1 MQEQFDPY
9 HKWLAIPPQEQPPD
23 HYRLLGIARFEAD
36 PDVIANAADQR
47 MIHLRGF
54 QTGPRAADSQR
65 LLNEVAA
72 ARVTL
77 LDPGR
82 RAGYDALLRS
92 AVPAD
97 AQPLDPRSPSPDPRS
112 PAAAKPAAGLRSG
125 QAFGGFRLT
134 ECLRQSKFAGIYRAE
149 EIETGRCYSLKLLTT
164 AAAADETLC
173 KRFRREIELTTR
185 INHPNLVAGYTGGQ
199 WDEVWYLVTEYVVGS
214 DLQTLV
220 AQGGP
225 LPVDQAVEYVSQ
237 AAQGLGQLH
246 QLQVVHRNVS
256 PKNLLV
262 DIQGRIKVTN
272 LMLAR
277 VEEGSEMAQG
287 EALTRMG
294 DTMGTAEYMAPEQAA
309 NPSGVDQRADIYALG
324 CTLCFLLT
332 GGPVYPGKSMM
343 EKLTA
348 HRKQPIPSLKARRPD
363 VPDWLDLA
371 FQKMIAKDPA
381 QRYASMEEVCQS
393 LLPVRKPSPWS
404 SLLDLVSRAKVKLL
418 GPRKE

>member
-9 HKWLAIPPQEQPPD
+9 HKWLAITPQEQPPD
-23 HYRLLGIARFEAD
+23 HYRLLGISRFETD

-54 QTGPRAADSQR
+54 QTGPHAADSQR

-77 LDPGR
+77 IDPRR

-92 AVPAD
+92 AAPAD
-97 AQPLDPRSPSPDPRS
+97 VEPHDPRS
-112 PAAAKPAAGLRSG
+112 PAAKLAAGPSSG
-125 QAFGGFRLT
+125 QTFGSFRLT

-149 EIETGRCYSLKLLTT
+149 EVESGRSYSLKFLTS

-185 INHPNLVAGYTGGQ
+185 INHPHLVAGYSGGQ
-199 WDEVWYLVTEYVVGS
+199 WEGAWYLVTEYVVGS

-220 AQGGP
+220 AQCGA
-225 LPVDQAVEYVSQ
+225 LPVDQAVEYLIQ

-246 QLQVVHRNVS
+246 QLQVYHRNVS
-256 PKNLLV
+256 PRNLLV

-277 VEEGSEMAQG
+277 IEEGSEMAQG
-287 EALTRMG
+287 EDLTRMG
-294 DTMGTAEYMAPEQAA
+294 DTMGTAEYMAPEQAV
-309 NPSGVDQRADIYALG
+309 NPAGVDQRADIYGLG

-332 GGPVYPGKSMM
+332 GGPVYPGKSAM
-343 EKLTA
+343 EKLLA

-371 FQKMIAKDPA
+371 FQKMIAKEPA
-381 QRYASMEEVCQS
+381 GRYASMEEVCQS
-393 LLPVRKPSPWS
+393 LTPVRKSSPWS
-404 SLLDLVSRAKVKLL
+404 RLLDLAGRVKVKLF
-418 GPRKE
+418 GRAEK